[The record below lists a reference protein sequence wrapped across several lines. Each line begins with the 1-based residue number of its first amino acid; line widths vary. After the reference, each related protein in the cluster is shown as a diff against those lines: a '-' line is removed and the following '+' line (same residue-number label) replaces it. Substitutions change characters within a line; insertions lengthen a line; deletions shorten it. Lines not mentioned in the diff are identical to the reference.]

1 MKFGKTIA
9 VVLASSAVVLA
20 SSVLLAGCTTD
31 KKEIKAYLKQVDKI
45 KDDEEP
51 IKTVGKKIAEL
62 DEKKKKLTEDVNSKD
77 TAVRGK
83 AVKDLIKNADDR
95 LKEFEKEEDAIKKSE
110 QDFKKAKSH
119 VDNIDNDVKRKE
131 VKQLDDVLKEKY
143 KLHSDYAKAYK
154 KAVNSEKTLFKYLNQ
169 NDATQQGVNEKS
181 KAIEQNYKKLKE
193 VSDKYTKVLNKVGK
207 EKQDVDQF
215 K

>member
-1 MKFGKTIA
+1 MEVQVMKFGKTI
-9 VVLASSAVVLA
+9 AVVLA

>member
-1 MKFGKTIA
+1 MKFGKTI
-9 VVLASSAVVLA
+9 AVVLA

-83 AVKDLIKNADDR
+83 ALKDLIKNADDR

>member
-1 MKFGKTIA
+1 MKFGKTI
-9 VVLASSAVVLA
+9 AVVLA

-169 NDATQQGVNEKS
+169 SDATQQGVNEKS

>member
-1 MKFGKTIA
+1 MKFGKTI
-9 VVLASSAVVLA
+9 AVVLA

-51 IKTVGKKIAEL
+51 IKTVGKKIAEK

-207 EKQDVDQF
+207 EKQDVYQF

>member
-1 MKFGKTIA
+1 MKFGKTI
-9 VVLASSAVVLA
+9 AVVLA

-154 KAVNSEKTLFKYLNQ
+154 KALNSEKTLFKYLNQ

>member
-1 MKFGKTIA
+1 MKFGKTI
-9 VVLASSAVVLA
+9 AVVLA

-193 VSDKYTKVLNKVGK
+193 VSDKYTKVLNKVG
-207 EKQDVDQF
+207 
-215 K
+215 

>member
-1 MKFGKTIA
+1 MKFGKTI
-9 VVLASSAVVLA
+9 AVVLA

-62 DEKKKKLTEDVNSKD
+62 DEKKKKLTEDFNSKD

>member
-1 MKFGKTIA
+1 MKFGKTI
-9 VVLASSAVVLA
+9 AVVLA

-45 KDDEEP
+45 KDDEVP

-131 VKQLDDVLKEKY
+131 VKQFDDVLKEKY

>member
-1 MKFGKTIA
+1 MKFGKTI
-9 VVLASSAVVLA
+9 AVVLA

-45 KDDEEP
+45 KDDEVP

-169 NDATQQGVNEKS
+169 NDATQQDVNEKS

>member
-1 MKFGKTIA
+1 MKFGKTI
-9 VVLASSAVVLA
+9 AVVLA

-169 NDATQQGVNEKS
+169 NDATQQGVNKKS

>member
-1 MKFGKTIA
+1 MKFGQTI
-9 VVLASSAVVLA
+9 AVVLA

-77 TAVRGK
+77 TTVRGK

-181 KAIEQNYKKLKE
+181 KAIEENYKKLKE

>member
-1 MKFGKTIA
+1 MKFGKTI
-9 VVLASSAVVLA
+9 AVVLA

-193 VSDKYTKVLNKVGK
+193 VSDKYTKVLNKIGK

>member
-1 MKFGKTIA
+1 MKFGKTI
-9 VVLASSAVVLA
+9 AVVLA

-95 LKEFEKEEDAIKKSE
+95 LKEFEKEKDAIKKSE

-207 EKQDVDQF
+207 EKQDVYQF

>member
-1 MKFGKTIA
+1 MKFGKTI
-9 VVLASSAVVLA
+9 AVVLA

-207 EKQDVDQF
+207 EKQDEILIIQV
-215 K
+215 

>member
-1 MKFGKTIA
+1 MKFGKTI
-9 VVLASSAVVLA
+9 AVVLA

-207 EKQDVDQF
+207 KKQDVDQF

>member
-1 MKFGKTIA
+1 MKFGKTI
-9 VVLASSAVVLA
+9 AVVLA

-110 QDFKKAKSH
+110 QDFKKPKSH

>member
-1 MKFGKTIA
+1 MKFGKTI
-9 VVLASSAVVLA
+9 AVVLA

-207 EKQDVDQF
+207 EKQDVDQI

>member
-1 MKFGKTIA
+1 MKFGKTI
-9 VVLASSAVVLA
+9 AVVLA

-207 EKQDVDQF
+207 EKQM
-215 K
+215 

>member
-1 MKFGKTIA
+1 MKFGKTI
-9 VVLASSAVVLA
+9 AVVLA

-181 KAIEQNYKKLKE
+181 KAIQQNYKKLKE

>member
-1 MKFGKTIA
+1 MKFGKTI
-9 VVLASSAVVLA
+9 AVVLA

-45 KDDEEP
+45 KDDEES

>member
-1 MKFGKTIA
+1 MKFGKTI
-9 VVLASSAVVLA
+9 AVVLA

-45 KDDEEP
+45 KDDEKP

-77 TAVRGK
+77 TTVRGK

-181 KAIEQNYKKLKE
+181 KAIEENYKKLKE

>member
-1 MKFGKTIA
+1 MKFGKTI
-9 VVLASSAVVLA
+9 AVVLA

-154 KAVNSEKTLFKYLNQ
+154 KAVNSEKTFFKYLNQ

>member
-1 MKFGKTIA
+1 MKFGKTI
-9 VVLASSAVVLA
+9 AVVLA

-193 VSDKYTKVLNKVGK
+193 VSDKYTKVLNKVGN

>member
-1 MKFGKTIA
+1 MKFGKTI
-9 VVLASSAVVLA
+9 AVVLA

-62 DEKKKKLTEDVNSKD
+62 DEKKKKLTEDINSKD

-193 VSDKYTKVLNKVGK
+193 VSDKYTEVLNKVGK

>member
-1 MKFGKTIA
+1 MKFGKTI
-9 VVLASSAVVLA
+9 AVVLA

-193 VSDKYTKVLNKVGK
+193 VSDKYTKLLNKVGK

>member
-1 MKFGKTIA
+1 MKFGKTI
-9 VVLASSAVVLA
+9 AVVLA

-154 KAVNSEKTLFKYLNQ
+154 KAVNSEKTLFKYSNQ

>member
-1 MKFGKTIA
+1 MKFGKTI
-9 VVLASSAVVLA
+9 AVVLA

-31 KKEIKAYLKQVDKI
+31 KKEIKAYFKQVDKI

-62 DEKKKKLTEDVNSKD
+62 DEKKKELTEDVNSKD

>member
-1 MKFGKTIA
+1 MKFGKTI
-9 VVLASSAVVLA
+9 AVVLA

-62 DEKKKKLTEDVNSKD
+62 DEKKKKLTEDANSKD

-143 KLHSDYAKAYK
+143 KLHGEYAKAYK

>member
-1 MKFGKTIA
+1 MKFGKTI
-9 VVLASSAVVLA
+9 AVVLA

-169 NDATQQGVNEKS
+169 NDAAQQGVNEKS

>member
-1 MKFGKTIA
+1 MKFGKTI
-9 VVLASSAVVLA
+9 AVVLA

-95 LKEFEKEEDAIKKSE
+95 LKEFEKEKDAIKKSE

>member
-1 MKFGKTIA
+1 MKFGKTI
-9 VVLASSAVVLA
+9 AVVLA

-77 TAVRGK
+77 TAFRGK

>member
-1 MKFGKTIA
+1 MKFGKTI
-9 VVLASSAVVLA
+9 AVVLA

-207 EKQDVDQF
+207 EKQDVVQF

>member
-1 MKFGKTIA
+1 MKFGKTI
-9 VVLASSAVVLA
+9 AVVLA

-193 VSDKYTKVLNKVGK
+193 VSDKYTKILNKVGK

>member
-1 MKFGKTIA
+1 MKFGKTI
-9 VVLASSAVVLA
+9 AVVLA

-193 VSDKYTKVLNKVGK
+193 ISDKYTKVLNKVGK

>member
-1 MKFGKTIA
+1 MKFGKTI
-9 VVLASSAVVLA
+9 AVVLA

-77 TAVRGK
+77 TAARGK

>member
-1 MKFGKTIA
+1 MKFGKTI
-9 VVLASSAVVLA
+9 AVVLA

-154 KAVNSEKTLFKYLNQ
+154 KAVNSEKTLFKYFNQ